1 MKVGKERRVYKAC
14 EERNRQVVK
23 LNASLKFEHLYG
35 GISSDL
41 GEFKELLRDKYFP
54 KHDL

>member
-23 LNASLKFEHLYG
+23 LNASLKFEHLYW